1 MINRRFLRIKTF
13 QALYAYFQGDDNDLG
28 RREKELFLSLERIY
42 DLYLLFFKIGGEL
55 THVFELKMEEAKQKK
70 LPTEEDKNPNKKF
83 VNNAIFKLFE
93 TNNKLNEL
101 TKNKKISWADDHELL
116 LKFSNFLKEHPL
128 YKKYL
133 LTKETDFEEDK
144 KFVVDFYKKII
155 PEYEL
160 LISTLVEKSIFWGL
174 EEIDFALSMTIKTIK
189 KTNKTSDASFT
200 ILNLYTDKKED
211 EKFVKD
217 LFRKTIADDKANSKL
232 IADKTK
238 NWDVDRIAMIDIL
251 LMKMAL
257 TELINFKSV
266 PVKVTFNE
274 YIELTK
280 NYSTQKSKGF
290 VNGILDKLV
299 ADLKN
304 EGKLN
309 KMGRGLLES

>member
-174 EEIDFALSMTIKTIK
+174 EEIDFALSMTIK
-189 KTNKTSDASFT
+189 
-200 ILNLYTDKKED
+200 
-211 EKFVKD
+211 
-217 LFRKTIADDKANSKL
+217 
-232 IADKTK
+232 